1 MITMKE
7 RRKPHLARE
16 QLDHFLAELNPL
28 GESRRPVRGWLRA
41 IRSGLGMSGVDLARR
56 LGVKPPRVV
65 EMEKSELDGAIT
77 LKVLA
82 RAADAMGCSLVY
94 ALIPRAGSLEQT
106 LRNQAGTDSA
116 NVPGFPA
123 GAVTGLSDP
132 EDASSPLS
140 SEESGGL
147 RLSHISTRGELD
159 SWERQSVLEAEAWAF
174 SRVRKDWLAEKWIR
188 TLHGKMFGQVWKGAG
203 SFRDSEGARGAP
215 SREIAARLQELCENV
230 RHWAKARV
238 YAPDE
243 ACARFYHR
251 LLSIRPFARGNGR
264 LARLMADLLSARVYG
279 LLRFTWGTA
288 SAGAAPEVRKRYH
301 HALRSADA
309 RDFKPLM
316 AFIRS

>member
-7 RRKPHLARE
+7 RRKIHLMRQ
-16 QLDHFLAELNPL
+16 QLDHSLAELKPL
-28 GESRRPVRGWLRA
+28 GASRRPVRGWLRA
-41 IRSGLGMSGVDLARR
+41 IRSGLGMSGVDLAER

-65 EMEKSELDGAIT
+65 EMEKNELRGAIT
-77 LKVLA
+77 LKVLE

-116 NVPGFPA
+116 DVPA

-132 EDASSPLS
+132 GDAASPLP

-147 RLSHISTRGELD
+147 RLSHISTRGELNR
-159 SWERQSVLEAEAWAF
+159 WERQGVLEAEVWAF

-188 TLHGKMFGQVWKGAG
+188 ALHGKMFAQVWKGAG
-203 SFRDSEGARGAP
+203 NFRDFEGAQGAP
-215 SREIAARLQELCENV
+215 PREIAGRLQELCENV
-230 RHWAKARV
+230 RHWAKACV

-243 ACARFYHR
+243 ACARFHHR
-251 LLSIRPFARGNGR
+251 LLSTRPFARGNGR
-264 LARLMADLLSARVYG
+264 LARLMADLLSVRVYG
-279 LLRFTWGTA
+279 LPRLTWGAATA
-288 SAGAAPEVRKRYH
+288 DAALEVRKRYH
-301 HALRSADA
+301 DALRSADA
-309 RDFKPLM
+309 RDFKPLT